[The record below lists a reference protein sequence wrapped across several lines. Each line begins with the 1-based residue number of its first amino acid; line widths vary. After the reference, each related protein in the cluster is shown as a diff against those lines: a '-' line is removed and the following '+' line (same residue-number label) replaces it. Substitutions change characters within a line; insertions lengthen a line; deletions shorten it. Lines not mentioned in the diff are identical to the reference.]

1 VGEGIINNYI
11 KYGYNRDCF
20 SIYRLTKGKATKV
33 LNQLKKYAS
42 ENNIPLSLRAS
53 VSNNISIIAPLL
65 YLQTMLILYNI
76 GRINEGFVHGDLNP
90 GNLFI
95 LPRPKSHAQCRMEGP
110 PSEALD
116 FMPGVFK
123 FNEPYYVKMI
133 DFGSSESYLLSYS
146 DNPVAGKS
154 II

>member
-1 VGEGIINNYI
+1 M
-11 KYGYNRDCF
+11 D
-20 SIYRLTKGKATKV
+20 
-33 LNQLKKYAS
+33 
-42 ENNIPLSLRAS
+42 
-53 VSNNISIIAPLL
+53 
-65 YLQTMLILYNI
+65 
-76 GRINEGFVHGDLNP
+76 
-90 GNLFI
+90 
-95 LPRPKSHAQCRMEGP
+95 GP

-154 II
+154 IAGQWEIDAFMAACSFHDLATVEGKEKIKGFIGEFFGPEVAEAMAIEGFDIYNNRTILNMRDTKEDAFARWTEFFDKLTATLQFEVTGY